1 MLRSRR
7 PEEGGGLTSGGV
19 SRSVLRY
26 NCRVWKDTKTRR
38 DRRNA
43 VVRVLALVVVLLA
56 TALGAYI
63 VGRSQSP
70 ATLNEKD
77 RESLALYAEALD
89 TVRDNYVDQKNIDP
103 KKETYGAI
111 EGMLDSLGDD
121 GHTRFLTPEERKQND
136 RSLSGTYVGI
146 GIQLEEKNGEVVVAA
161 PINGSPAEEAGISS
175 DDVLLAVD
183 GESVRGDEVSEV
195 VEKVRGPEG
204 TSVELTVR
212 HDGERRTYDLQRAE
226 IDSPVASWALIPG
239 TDVGLV
245 LLSSFSDDSAQE
257 LQNAFEEAKA
267 AGARRF
273 ILDLRN
279 NPGGRLDQAVDMA
292 GYFLETES
300 VVYIRKDASGERE
313 EITVEGDPES
323 TKAPLAV
330 VVDGGS
336 ASSAEI
342 LAGALRDNDR
352 APVVGETTFGTGTVL
367 SEFVLRDGSS
377 ILLGVAEWLTPDG
390 DFIRNTGITPDVR
403 VSLSE
408 GTEPLTPDDVRDL
421 SRDETLQ
428 KDAQLRTAYE
438 KLQSQ

>member
-1 MLRSRR
+1 M
-7 PEEGGGLTSGGV
+7 
-19 SRSVLRY
+19 LRY
-26 NCRVWKDTKTRR
+26 NWRVWKDSQTRR
-38 DRRNA
+38 ELRNSA
-43 VVRVLALVVVLLA
+43 ARILILVAMLLA
-56 TALGAYI
+56 TAFGAYMF
-63 VGRSQSP
+63 GRSQSP
-70 ATLNEKD
+70 ATLDQAD
-77 RESLALYAEALD
+77 RKNLALYAEALD
-89 TVRDNYVDQKNIDP
+89 TVRNNYVDQRNIDP

-111 EGMLDSLGDD
+111 EGMLETLGDD
-121 GHTRFLTPEERKQND
+121 GHTRFLTPEEREQND

-146 GIQLEEKNGEVVVAA
+146 GIQLEEKNGKVVVAA
-161 PINGSPAEEAGISS
+161 PIDGSPAEEAGISS

-183 GESVRGDEVSEV
+183 GESVRGGEVSEV
-195 VEKVRGPEG
+195 VEKVKGPEG

-212 HDGERRTYDLQRAE
+212 HEGERRKYDLRRAE
-226 IDSPVASWALIPG
+226 IDSPVASWAMIPG
-239 TDVGLV
+239 TNVALV

-257 LQNAFEEAKA
+257 LQNAFEEAQA
-267 AGARRF
+267 SGARRF

-279 NPGGRLDQAVDMA
+279 NPGGRLDQAVEMA
-292 GYFLETES
+292 GYFLEPES

-323 TKAPLAV
+323 TAAPLAV

-390 DFIRNTGITPDVR
+390 DSIRNSGVVPEVE
-403 VSLSE
+403 VALSE
-408 GTEPLTPDDVRDL
+408 GAEPLTPDDARDL
-421 SRDETLQ
+421 SRKQILEQDT
-428 KDAQLRTAYE
+428 QLRTAYE
-438 KLQSQ
+438 KLQGQ

>member
-1 MLRSRR
+1 M
-7 PEEGGGLTSGGV
+7 
-19 SRSVLRY
+19 
-26 NCRVWKDTKTRR
+26 WKDTKTRR
-38 DRRNA
+38 DLQNA
-43 VVRVLALVVVLLA
+43 SARVLLLVVLVLA
-56 TALGAYI
+56 TAFGAYM

-77 RESLALYAEALD
+77 KESVALYAEALD

-103 KKETYGAI
+103 KKGTYGAI
-111 EGMLDSLGDD
+111 EGMLDTLGDG
-121 GHTRFLTPEERKQND
+121 GHTRFLTPAEREQND

-146 GIQLEEKNGEVVVAA
+146 GVQLEEKNGEVVVAA
-161 PINGSPAEEAGISS
+161 PIDGSPAEEAGISS

-183 GESVRGDEVSEV
+183 GKSVRGDEVSEV
-195 VEKVRGPEG
+195 VEKVKGPEG

-212 HDGERRTYDLQRAE
+212 HEGERRTYDLQRAE
-226 IDSPVASWALIPG
+226 IDSPVASWAMIPG
-239 TDVGLV
+239 TNVALV

-257 LQNAFEEAKA
+257 LQNSFEEAQA
-267 AGARRF
+267 SGARRF

-279 NPGGRLDQAVDMA
+279 NPGGRLDQAVEMA
-292 GYFLETES
+292 GYFLEPES

-323 TKAPLAV
+323 TDAPLAV
-330 VVDGGS
+330 LVDGGS

-390 DFIRNTGITPDVR
+390 DFIRNTGITPNVK

-408 GTEPLTPDDVRDL
+408 GTEPLTPDDARDL
-421 SRDETLQ
+421 SRQDILE
-428 KDAQLRTAYE
+428 KDDQLRTAYE
-438 KLQSQ
+438 KLQGQ

>member
-1 MLRSRR
+1 M
-7 PEEGGGLTSGGV
+7 
-19 SRSVLRY
+19 
-26 NCRVWKDTKTRR
+26 
-38 DRRNA
+38 
-43 VVRVLALVVVLLA
+43 VLLA
-56 TALGAYI
+56 TALGAYM

-70 ATLNEKD
+70 ATLDEKD

-89 TVRDNYVDQKNIDP
+89 TVRNNYVDQKDIDP

-111 EGMLDSLGDD
+111 RGMLETLGDG
-121 GHTRFLTPEERKQND
+121 GHTRFLTPAEREQND
-136 RSLSGTYVGI
+136 LSLSGTYVGI
-146 GIQLEEKNGEVVVAA
+146 GVQLEEKNGEVVVAA
-161 PINGSPAEEAGISS
+161 PIDGSPAEEAGISS

-183 GESVRGDEVSEV
+183 GKSVRGDEVSEV
-195 VEKVRGPEG
+195 VEKVKGPEG

-212 HDGERRTYDLQRAE
+212 HEGERRTYDLKRAE
-226 IDSPVASWALIPG
+226 IDSPVASWAMIPG
-239 TDVGLV
+239 TNVALV
-245 LLSSFSDDSAQE
+245 LLSSFSDNSAQE
-257 LQNAFEEAKA
+257 LQNAFEEAQA
-267 AGARRF
+267 SGARRF

-279 NPGGRLDQAVDMA
+279 NPGGRLDQAVEMA
-292 GYFLETES
+292 GYFLEPES
-300 VVYIRKDASGERE
+300 IIYIRKDASGERE

-323 TKAPLAV
+323 TDAPLAV
-330 VVDGGS
+330 LVDGGS

-390 DFIRNTGITPDVR
+390 DFIRNTGITPNVK

-408 GTEPLTPDDVRDL
+408 GTEPLTPDDARDL
-421 SRDETLQ
+421 SRQDILE

-438 KLQSQ
+438 KLQGQY

>member
-1 MLRSRR
+1 M
-7 PEEGGGLTSGGV
+7 
-19 SRSVLRY
+19 LRY
-26 NCRVWKDTKTRR
+26 NCCVWKDTKTRR

-56 TALGAYI
+56 TALGAYM
-63 VGRSQSP
+63 VGRSQST
-70 ATLNEKD
+70 ATLDERD

-89 TVRDNYVDQKNIDP
+89 TVRNNYVYQKDIDS

-111 EGMLDSLGDD
+111 EGMLETLGDD

-136 RSLSGTYVGI
+136 QSLSGTYVGI
-146 GIQLEEKNGEVVVAA
+146 GVQLEEENGEVVVAV
-161 PINGSPAEEAGISS
+161 PIDGSPAEEAGISS

-183 GESVRGDEVSEV
+183 GKSVRGDEVSEV
-195 VEKVRGPEG
+195 VEKVKGPEG
-204 TSVELTVR
+204 TNVELTVR

-226 IDSPVASWALIPG
+226 IDSPVASWTLIPG

-257 LQNAFEEAKA
+257 LQNAFEEARA

-279 NPGGRLDQAVDMA
+279 NPGGRLDQAVELA
-292 GYFLETES
+292 GYFLEPES

-323 TKAPLAV
+323 TDAPLAV
-330 VVDGGS
+330 LVDGGS

-390 DFIRNTGITPDVR
+390 DFIRNTGITPDVK

-408 GTEPLTPDDVRDL
+408 GTEPLTPDDARDL
-421 SRDETLQ
+421 SRQDILE

-438 KLQSQ
+438 KLQGQ

>member
-1 MLRSRR
+1 
-7 PEEGGGLTSGGV
+7 
-19 SRSVLRY
+19 VLI
-26 NCRVWKDTKTRR
+26 
-38 DRRNA
+38 
-43 VVRVLALVVVLLA
+43 LVVLVLA
-56 TALGAYI
+56 TAFGAYM

-70 ATLNEKD
+70 ATLNEED
-77 RESLALYAEALD
+77 RENVALYAEALD
-89 TVRDNYVDQKNIDP
+89 TVRKNYVDQKSIDP

-111 EGMLDSLGDD
+111 EGMLATLGDG
-121 GHTRFLTPEERKQND
+121 GHTRFLTPAEREQND

-146 GIQLEEKNGEVVVAA
+146 GVQLEEKKGEVVVAA
-161 PINGSPAEEAGISS
+161 PIDGSPAEEAGISS

-183 GESVRGDEVSEV
+183 GKSVRSDDVSEV
-195 VEKVRGPEG
+195 VEKVKGPEG

-212 HDGERRTYDLQRAE
+212 HEGERRTYNLQRAE
-226 IDSPVASWALIPG
+226 IDSPVASWTLIPG
-239 TDVGLV
+239 TNIALV

-267 AGARRF
+267 SGARRF

-279 NPGGRLDQAVDMA
+279 NPGGRLDQAVEMA
-292 GYFLETES
+292 GYFLEPGS

-323 TKAPLAV
+323 MDAPLAV
-330 VVDGGS
+330 LVDGGS

-377 ILLGVAEWLTPDG
+377 MLLGVAEWLTPDG
-390 DFIRNTGITPDVR
+390 DFIRDTGITPDVK

-408 GTEPLTPDDVRDL
+408 GTEPLTPDDASDL
-421 SRDETLQ
+421 SRQDILE

-438 KLQSQ
+438 RLQSR

>member
-1 MLRSRR
+1 
-7 PEEGGGLTSGGV
+7 
-19 SRSVLRY
+19 
-26 NCRVWKDTKTRR
+26 
-38 DRRNA
+38 
-43 VVRVLALVVVLLA
+43 VRVLALVVVLLA
-56 TALGAYI
+56 TALGAYM
-63 VGRSQSP
+63 VGRSQGP
-70 ATLNEKD
+70 ATLDERD

-89 TVRDNYVDQKNIDP
+89 TVRNNYVYQKDVDS

-121 GHTRFLTPEERKQND
+121 GHTRFLTPEERKQHD

-146 GIQLEEKNGEVVVAA
+146 GVQLEEKNGEVVVAA
-161 PINGSPAEEAGISS
+161 PIDGSPAEEAGISS

-195 VEKVRGPEG
+195 VEKCKGPEG

-226 IDSPVASWALIPG
+226 IASPVASWALIPG

-245 LLSSFSDDSAQE
+245 LLSSFSDESAQE
-257 LQNAFEEAKA
+257 LQIAFEQAKS

-279 NPGGRLDQAVDMA
+279 NPGGRPDQAVEMA
-292 GYFLETES
+292 GYFLEPES

-323 TKAPLAV
+323 TDAPLAV
-330 VVDGGS
+330 LVDGGS

-342 LAGALRDNDR
+342 LAGALRDNHR

-367 SEFVLRDGSS
+367 SEFLLRDGSS
-377 ILLGVAEWLTPDG
+377 ILLGVAEWLTPNG
-390 DFIRNTGITPDVR
+390 DFIRNTGITPDVK

-408 GTEPLTPDDVRDL
+408 GTEPLTPDDARDL
-421 SRDETLQ
+421 SRHDILE

-438 KLQSQ
+438 KLQGQ

>member
-1 MLRSRR
+1 M
-7 PEEGGGLTSGGV
+7 
-19 SRSVLRY
+19 LRY
-26 NCRVWKDTKTRR
+26 NCCVWKDTKTRR

-56 TALGAYI
+56 TALGAYM

-89 TVRDNYVDQKNIDP
+89 TVRNNYVDQKNIDA

-111 EGMLDSLGDD
+111 EGMLKSLGDD
-121 GHTRFLTPEERKQND
+121 GHTRFLTPKEREQND
-136 RSLSGTYVGI
+136 QSLSGTYVGI
-146 GIQLEEKNGEVVVAA
+146 GVQLEEKNGEVVVAA
-161 PINGSPAEEAGISS
+161 PIDGSPAEKAGISS

-183 GESVRGDEVSEV
+183 GKSVRGDEVPEV
-195 VEKVRGPEG
+195 VEKVKGPKG

-279 NPGGRLDQAVDMA
+279 NPGGRLDQAVKMA
-292 GYFLETES
+292 GYFLEPES

-323 TKAPLAV
+323 TEAPLAV

-367 SEFVLRDGSS
+367 SEFVLKDGSS

-390 DFIRNTGITPDVR
+390 DFIRNTGISPDVR
-403 VSLSE
+403 VPLSE
-408 GTEPLTPDDVRDL
+408 GTEPLTPDDVSGL
-421 SRDETLQ
+421 SRQEILE

-438 KLQSQ
+438 KLNGQ

>member
-1 MLRSRR
+1 
-7 PEEGGGLTSGGV
+7 
-19 SRSVLRY
+19 
-26 NCRVWKDTKTRR
+26 
-38 DRRNA
+38 
-43 VVRVLALVVVLLA
+43 LVVVLLA
-56 TALGAYI
+56 TALGAYM

-77 RESLALYAEALD
+77 RESVALYAEALD
-89 TVRDNYVDQKNIDP
+89 TVRKNYVDQKDIDS

-111 EGMLDSLGDD
+111 EGMLETLGDD

-136 RSLSGTYVGI
+136 QSLSGTYVGI
-146 GIQLEEKNGEVVVAA
+146 GVQLEEKNGEVVVAA
-161 PINGSPAEEAGISS
+161 PIDGSPAEEAGISS

-183 GESVRGDEVSEV
+183 GKSVRGDEVLEV
-195 VEKVRGPEG
+195 VEKVKGPEG
-204 TSVELTVR
+204 TSVELTLR
-212 HDGERRTYDLQRAE
+212 HDGQRRTYDLQRAE
-226 IDSPVASWALIPG
+226 IDSPVASWTLIPG

-245 LLSSFSDDSAQE
+245 LLSSFSDNSAQE

-279 NPGGRLDQAVDMA
+279 NPGGRLDQAVEMA
-292 GYFLETES
+292 GYFLEPES
-300 VVYIRKDASGERE
+300 VVYIRKDASGKRE

-323 TKAPLAV
+323 TEAPLAV
-330 VVDGGS
+330 VVDGGT

-352 APVVGETTFGTGTVL
+352 ATVVGETTFGTGTVL

-377 ILLGVAEWLTPDG
+377 ILLGVAEWLTPNG
-390 DFIRNTGITPDVR
+390 DFIRNTGITPGVR
-403 VSLSE
+403 VPLSE
-408 GTEPLTPDDVRDL
+408 DAKPLEPDDVRDL
-421 SRDETLQ
+421 SLDEIFE

-438 KLQSQ
+438 KLQSR

>member
-1 MLRSRR
+1 
-7 PEEGGGLTSGGV
+7 
-19 SRSVLRY
+19 
-26 NCRVWKDTKTRR
+26 
-38 DRRNA
+38 
-43 VVRVLALVVVLLA
+43 VRVLALVVVLLA
-56 TALGAYI
+56 TALGAYM

-89 TVRDNYVDQKNIDP
+89 TVRNNYVDQKNIDA

-111 EGMLDSLGDD
+111 EGMLKSLGDG
-121 GHTRFLTPEERKQND
+121 GHTRFLTPKEREQND
-136 RSLSGTYVGI
+136 QSLSGTYVGI
-146 GIQLEEKNGEVVVAA
+146 GVQLEEKNGEVVVAA
-161 PINGSPAEEAGISS
+161 PIDGSPAEKAGISS

-183 GESVRGDEVSEV
+183 GKSVRGDEVPEV
-195 VEKVRGPEG
+195 VEKVKGPKG

-212 HDGERRTYDLQRAE
+212 QDGERRTYDLQRAE

-245 LLSSFSDDSAQE
+245 LLSSFSDNSAQE

-279 NPGGRLDQAVDMA
+279 NPGGRLDQAVKMA
-292 GYFLETES
+292 GYFLEPES

-313 EITVEGDPES
+313 EIKVEGDPES
-323 TKAPLAV
+323 TEAPLAV

-367 SEFVLRDGSS
+367 SEFVLKDGSS

-390 DFIRNTGITPDVR
+390 DFIRNTGIAPDVR
-403 VSLSE
+403 VPLSE
-408 GTEPLTPDDVRDL
+408 GTEPLTPDDVSGL
-421 SRDETLQ
+421 SRQEILK

-438 KLQSQ
+438 KLEGQ

>member
-1 MLRSRR
+1 
-7 PEEGGGLTSGGV
+7 
-19 SRSVLRY
+19 
-26 NCRVWKDTKTRR
+26 VWKDTKTRR
-38 DRRNA
+38 ELRIS
-43 VVRVLALVVVLLA
+43 VGRVLVLLVLLLA
-56 TALGAYI
+56 TGFGAYM

-70 ATLNEKD
+70 ATLHKED
-77 RESLALYAEALD
+77 RKSVALYAEALD
-89 TVRDNYVDQKNIDP
+89 TVRNNYVDQKDIDP

-136 RSLSGTYVGI
+136 QSLSGTYVGI
-146 GIQLEEKNGEVVVAA
+146 GVQLEEKNGEVVVAA
-161 PINGSPAEEAGISS
+161 PIDGSPAEEAGISS

-195 VEKVRGPEG
+195 VEKVKGPEG
-204 TSVELTVR
+204 TSVEVTLR
-212 HDGERRTYDLQRAE
+212 HDGERRKYELQRAE
-226 IDSPVASWALIPG
+226 IDSPIASWALIPG
-239 TDVGLV
+239 TNVGLV
-245 LLSSFSDDSAQE
+245 LLSSFSDDSAKE

-279 NPGGRLDQAVDMA
+279 NPGGRLDQAVEMA
-292 GYFLETES
+292 GYFLEPES

-313 EITVEGDPES
+313 EIKVEGDPES
-323 TKAPLAV
+323 TEAPLAV
-330 VVDGGS
+330 VVDGGT

-342 LAGALRDNDR
+342 LAGTLRDNDR

-367 SEFVLRDGSS
+367 SEFVLSDGSS

-390 DFIRNTGITPDVR
+390 DFIRNTGITPDLR
-403 VSLSE
+403 VPLPE
-408 GTEPLTPDDVRDL
+408 GTEPLTPVDARDL
-421 SRDETLQ
+421 SRDEILG

-438 KLQSQ
+438 ELQ

>member
-1 MLRSRR
+1 
-7 PEEGGGLTSGGV
+7 
-19 SRSVLRY
+19 
-26 NCRVWKDTKTRR
+26 VWKDTKTRR
-38 DRRNA
+38 ELRIS
-43 VVRVLALVVVLLA
+43 VGRVLVLLVLLLA
-56 TALGAYI
+56 TGFGAYM

-70 ATLNEKD
+70 ATLHKED
-77 RESLALYAEALD
+77 RKSVALYAEALD
-89 TVRDNYVDQKNIDP
+89 TVRNNYVDQKDIDP

-136 RSLSGTYVGI
+136 QSLSGTYVGI
-146 GIQLEEKNGEVVVAA
+146 GVQLEEKNGEVVVAA
-161 PINGSPAEEAGISS
+161 PIDGSPAEEAGISS

-195 VEKVRGPEG
+195 VEKVKGPEG
-204 TSVELTVR
+204 TSVEVTLR
-212 HDGERRTYDLQRAE
+212 HDGERRNYELQRAE
-226 IDSPVASWALIPG
+226 IDSPIASWALIPG
-239 TDVGLV
+239 TNVGLV
-245 LLSSFSDDSAQE
+245 LLSSFSDDSAKE

-279 NPGGRLDQAVDMA
+279 NPGGRLDQAVEMA
-292 GYFLETES
+292 GYFLEPES

-313 EITVEGDPES
+313 EIKVEGDPES
-323 TKAPLAV
+323 TEAPLAV
-330 VVDGGS
+330 VVDGGT

-342 LAGALRDNDR
+342 LAGTLRDNDR

-367 SEFVLRDGSS
+367 SEFVLSDGSS

-390 DFIRNTGITPDVR
+390 DFIRNTGITPDLR
-403 VSLSE
+403 VPLPE
-408 GTEPLTPDDVRDL
+408 GTEPLTPVDARDL
-421 SRDETLQ
+421 SRDEILG

-438 KLQSQ
+438 ELQ

>member
-1 MLRSRR
+1 
-7 PEEGGGLTSGGV
+7 
-19 SRSVLRY
+19 
-26 NCRVWKDTKTRR
+26 
-38 DRRNA
+38 
-43 VVRVLALVVVLLA
+43 LVVVLLA
-56 TALGAYI
+56 TALGAYM
-63 VGRSQSP
+63 VGRSQST
-70 ATLNEKD
+70 ATLDERD

-89 TVRDNYVDQKNIDP
+89 TVRNNYVYQKDIDS

-111 EGMLDSLGDD
+111 EGMLETLGDD

-136 RSLSGTYVGI
+136 QSLSGTYVGI
-146 GIQLEEKNGEVVVAA
+146 GVQLEEENGEVVVAV
-161 PINGSPAEEAGISS
+161 PIDGSPAEEAGISS

-183 GESVRGDEVSEV
+183 GKSVRGDEVSEV
-195 VEKVRGPEG
+195 VEKVKGPEG
-204 TSVELTVR
+204 TNVELTVR

-226 IDSPVASWALIPG
+226 IDSPVASWTLIPG

-257 LQNAFEEAKA
+257 LQNAFEEARA

-279 NPGGRLDQAVDMA
+279 NPGGRLDQAVELA
-292 GYFLETES
+292 GYFLEPES

-323 TKAPLAV
+323 TEAPLAV
-330 VVDGGS
+330 VVDEGT

-390 DFIRNTGITPDVR
+390 DFIRNTGITPDVK

-408 GTEPLTPDDVRDL
+408 GTEPLTPDDARDL
-421 SRDETLQ
+421 SRQDILE

-438 KLQSQ
+438 KLQGQ